1 MSVYVTF
8 QEFYSYAGEQYKI
21 NSRKSGCRTDILQRL
36 IEQTNTMLSLY
47 GRVLFVRVDLHM
59 EAYTPKNEPISE
71 FIKAL
76 RAYVSATY
84 QTPHMGF
91 VWAREQEKAKRQHY
105 HVVLML
111 DGDVIRHPSALNAK
125 VVELWERNGSISIPQ
140 KCYLYI
146 DDDETKRDAI
156 KRGSYLSKPRGKGYQ
171 AAGARDFGCSRIKAA
186 SHR

>member
-8 QEFYSYAGEQYKI
+8 QKFYSYAGEQYEI

-36 IEQTNTMLSLY
+36 IEQTNAMLSLY
-47 GRVLFVRVDLHM
+47 GRVLFVRVDLRM

-105 HVVLML
+105 HIVLML

-125 VVELWERNGSISIPQ
+125 VVELWERNGSISIPPNCYVFIDGDEDKQ
-140 KCYLYI
+140 K
-146 DDDETKRDAI
+146 AI
-156 KRGSYLSKPRGKGYQ
+156 WRGSYLAKPRGKGYQ